1 GSFGALPEDFLELSQ
16 RVFSP
21 VLLQEGRAAEPRH
34 PCDRTMP
41 LSRHTGQIPESTWT
55 LGFREMTEPWKGAV
69 GCLGVAVFFAM
80 TIGIISWQALEQPP
94 EEWVLRGRDAGML
107 WERGRGALLLRALPA
122 GRPVLAIA
130 VGSVP
135 ATEPPPPRDRC
146 WHDGGQFCYSWE
158 EDAELRLSLEP
169 PAAPGTECYS
179 VRWTPLR
186 PDVTLK
192 DCFSMANVSW
202 YGGPSIRA
210 QRWPLNG
217 AESPAQPLVSGDLS
231 TNPDGFGPVLER
243 YFLGSTGVTV
253 TVAPDVS
260 LLLSLESHRQFCLET
275 PAGRAE
281 PLQYQL
287 CVSPDVTPTMR
298 NFPPCRSPIWRYHGP
313 EGSAAKIRRGLRS
326 LVRRLKRHRLQEGVV
341 ALGERG
347 TAVLAAVDLVP
358 WERRKRQVPAL
369 VEPLELSITLSPYA
383 SVTSPLFLRSLRGGE
398 AAGYW
403 LSRQPRPGGSSP
415 DPTLLAH
422 GSAGGEA
429 ALKFAL
435 PVFRRFP
442 IFHFI
447 PLLTT
452 WKGQLCARLNVT
464 SEAALGWYLARAQ
477 RLQQALGATY
487 VAFEGVEGNSF
498 LEQDVPAP
506 AELVDDGYTEV
517 LAAALATLGNGTV
530 ISAGTRS
537 SHLPLFVQMSPLR
550 SDWSHAG
557 LKGLIPSVLHYSL
570 LGYNFFIPDAVGGSV
585 AGATPGDPELFV
597 RWLQIVTFLPVMAFG
612 TPPWLCCD
620 TWVLNLTRQCI
631 QRHRDFV
638 VPLLLKYSE
647 EWQSLGYPIFRPAWW
662 LSPTDP
668 VAFTIEDEFLI
679 GDEVLIAPI
688 TEKGQRWRD
697 IYLPGEGH
705 LWLDTNTARVFDGGT
720 TLRNYSASLA
730 EVPVFVKTS

>member
-1 GSFGALPEDFLELSQ
+1 
-16 RVFSP
+16 
-21 VLLQEGRAAEPRH
+21 
-34 PCDRTMP
+34 MP
-41 LSRHTGQIPESTWT
+41 FSRHTGQIPESTWT

-80 TIGIISWQALEQPP
+80 TIGIISWQAVEQSP

-107 WERGRGALLLRALPA
+107 WERGRGALLL
-122 GRPVLAIA
+122 
-130 VGSVP
+130 
-135 ATEPPPPRDRC
+135 
-146 WHDGGQFCYSWE
+146 
-158 EDAELRLSLEP
+158 
-169 PAAPGTECYS
+169 TECYG

-186 PDVTLK
+186 PDLTLK

-210 QRWPLNG
+210 QRWPLND
-217 AESPAQPLVSGDLS
+217 AESPAQPLVSGNLG
-231 TNPDGFGPVLER
+231 TNPEGFGPVLER
-243 YFLGSTGVTV
+243 YFLGSTGNHPLPCPVSNSFNPCASPLPSSPLKQLFKSSV
-253 TVAPDVS
+253 DVS
-260 LLLSLESHRQFCLET
+260 GNKISHKCGIWAHGMDPTLPHPCGRGRGAEAECLSMGWPKSPWGCATLLVCLGGWGGGG
-275 PAGRAE
+275 PGGA
-281 PLQYQL
+281 
-287 CVSPDVTPTMR
+287 
-298 NFPPCRSPIWRYHGP
+298 PP
-313 EGSAAKIRRGLRS
+313 AKIKRGLRS

-341 ALGERG
+341 ALGERS
-347 TAVLAAVDLVP
+347 TAVLAAADLVP
-358 WERRKRQVPAL
+358 SERRKRQAPAL
-369 VEPLELSITLSPYA
+369 VEPLELSITLSPY
-383 SVTSPLFLRSLRGGE
+383 
-398 AAGYW
+398 
-403 LSRQPRPGGSSP
+403 PRPGGSSVR
-415 DPTLLAH
+415 DPLSPQTKIKAEQSPSGLSFIKGHNPIPLRWGTAVQ
-422 GSAGGEA
+422 GEA
-429 ALKFAL
+429 ASLLAPTEAVLKFPL
-435 PVFRRFP
+435 PEKRCQCSENPSIQFFV
-442 IFHFI
+442 I

-464 SEAALGWYLARAQ
+464 SEAALGWYLARAR
-477 RLQQALGATY
+477 RLRQALGATY

-506 AELVDDGYTEV
+506 TELAGDGYTEV

-585 AGATPGDPELFV
+585 AGAAPQDPELFV

-620 TWVLNLTRQCI
+620 AWVVNLTRQCI
-631 QRHRDFV
+631 QRHQDFV

-679 GDEVLIAPI
+679 GDEVLVAPI
-688 TEKGQRWRD
+688 TEKGQTWRD

>member
-1 GSFGALPEDFLELSQ
+1 
-16 RVFSP
+16 
-21 VLLQEGRAAEPRH
+21 
-34 PCDRTMP
+34 TIMP

-80 TIGIISWQALEQPP
+80 TIGIISWQAVEQSP
-94 EEWVLRGRDAGML
+94 EQWVLRGRDAG
-107 WERGRGALLLRALPA
+107 
-122 GRPVLAIA
+122 
-130 VGSVP
+130 
-135 ATEPPPPRDRC
+135 
-146 WHDGGQFCYSWE
+146 FCYSWE

-169 PAAPGTECYS
+169 PAAPGTECYG

-210 QRWPLNG
+210 QRWPLNS

-275 PAGRAE
+275 PEGRAE
-281 PLQYQL
+281 PLHYQL
-287 CVSPDVTPTMR
+287 CVIPSPGAGNPSKCPAWFPKHLTR
-298 NFPPCRSPIWRYHGP
+298 NFPPCRSPIWRYLGP

-347 TAVLAAVDLVP
+347 TAVLAAVDLQP
-358 WERRKRQVPAL
+358 SERRKRQAPAL

-403 LSRQPRPGGSSP
+403 LSRQPRPGGSS
-415 DPTLLAH
+415 
-422 GSAGGEA
+422 
-429 ALKFAL
+429 
-435 PVFRRFP
+435 
-442 IFHFI
+442 I

-477 RLQQALGATY
+477 HLQQALGATY
-487 VAFEGVEGNSF
+487 MAFEGVEGNSF

-506 AELVDDGYTEV
+506 TELAGDGYSEV

-537 SHLPLFVQMSPLR
+537 SHLPLFVQMSPLH

-570 LGYNFFIPDAVGGSV
+570 LGYNFLIPDAVGGSL

-620 TWVLNLTRQCI
+620 AWVLNLTRQCI

-662 LSPTDP
+662 LSPADP
-668 VAFTIEDEFLI
+668 IAFTIEDEFLI
-679 GDEVLIAPI
+679 GDEVLVAPI
-688 TEKGQRWRD
+688 TEKGQTWRD

-720 TLRNYSASLA
+720 TLRNYSANLA
-730 EVPVFVKTS
+730 EVPVFVK

>member
-1 GSFGALPEDFLELSQ
+1 
-16 RVFSP
+16 
-21 VLLQEGRAAEPRH
+21 
-34 PCDRTMP
+34 RTMP

-80 TIGIISWQALEQPP
+80 TIGIISWQTLEQPA
-94 EEWVLRGRDAGML
+94 EQWVLRGRAAGML

-122 GRPVLAIA
+122 GRTLLAIA

-135 ATEPPPPRDRC
+135 ATQPPPPRDRC

-169 PAAPGTECYS
+169 PAAPGTECYGVS
-179 VRWTPLR
+179 WTPLR

-192 DCFSMANVSW
+192 DCFSMANISW
-202 YGGPSIRA
+202 YGGPSVRE

-217 AESPAQPLVSGDLS
+217 ADSPAQPLVSGDLG
-231 TNPDGFGPVLER
+231 TNPDGFGPVLDSF
-243 YFLGSTGVTV
+243 FLGSTGNHLHPRASLPFCSPLRRRSPLP
-253 TVAPDVS
+253 APGNPS
-260 LLLSLESHRQFCLET
+260 RC
-275 PAGRAE
+275 PAGCPER
-281 PLQYQL
+281 PTRG
-287 CVSPDVTPTMR
+287 SPPR
-298 NFPPCRSPIWRYHGP
+298 RSPVWRYHGP
-313 EGSAAKIRRGLRS
+313 EGSAARIKRGLRS
-326 LVRRLKRHRLQEGVV
+326 LARRLKRHRLQEGVV

-347 TAVLAAVDLVP
+347 TAVLAAADLVP
-358 WERRKRQVPAL
+358 PERRKRQAPGL

-383 SVTSPLFLRSLRGGE
+383 SVASPLFLRSLRGGE
-398 AAGYW
+398 AAGFW
-403 LSRQPRPGGSSP
+403 LSRRPRPGGSS
-415 DPTLLAH
+415 
-422 GSAGGEA
+422 
-429 ALKFAL
+429 
-435 PVFRRFP
+435 V
-442 IFHFI
+442 

-452 WKGQLCARLNVT
+452 WQGQLCARLNVT
-464 SEAALGWYLARAQ
+464 SPAALRWYLARAR
-477 RLQQALGATY
+477 RLRQALGATY
-487 VAFEGVEGNSF
+487 VAFQGVEGNSF
-498 LEQDVPAP
+498 LEQGVPAP
-506 AELVDDGYTEV
+506 AELAGDGYAEV
-517 LAAALATLGNGTV
+517 LAAALATLGNGTI

-537 SHLPLFVQMSPLR
+537 SHLPLFVQMSPLH

-570 LGYNFFIPDAVGGSV
+570 LGYNFFIPDAVGGSA
-585 AGATPGDPELFV
+585 AGATLGDPELFV

-620 TWVLNLTRQCI
+620 AWVLNLTRQCI

-638 VPLLLKYSE
+638 VPLLLKYSQ

-679 GDEVLIAPI
+679 GDEVLVAPI

-730 EVPVFVKTS
+730 EVPVFVK

>member
-1 GSFGALPEDFLELSQ
+1 
-16 RVFSP
+16 
-21 VLLQEGRAAEPRH
+21 
-34 PCDRTMP
+34 TMP
-41 LSRHTGQIPESTWT
+41 LSRRTGQIPESTWT

-80 TIGIISWQALEQPP
+80 TIGIISWQALEQSP

-107 WERGRGALLLRALPA
+107 
-122 GRPVLAIA
+122 
-130 VGSVP
+130 VP
-135 ATEPPPPRDRC
+135 AAEPPPPRDHC

-169 PAAPGTECYS
+169 PAAPGTECYG

-217 AESPAQPLVSGDLS
+217 AESPAQPLVSGNLG

-253 TVAPDVS
+253 TVAPDVP
-260 LLLSLESHRQFCLET
+260 LLLSLESHRHFCLET

-281 PLQYQL
+281 ALHYQL
-287 CVSPDVTPTMR
+287 CVSADHPARCPEHLTKD
-298 NFPPCRSPIWRYHGP
+298 FPPRRSPIWRYHGP

-347 TAVLAAVDLVP
+347 TAVLAAADHVP
-358 WERRKRQVPAL
+358 SERRRRQAPAL
-369 VEPLELSITLSPYA
+369 VAPLELSITLSPYA
-383 SVTSPLFLRSLRGGE
+383 GVASPLFLRSLSSGE

-403 LSRQPRPGGSSP
+403 LSRQPRPGGSS
-415 DPTLLAH
+415 
-422 GSAGGEA
+422 
-429 ALKFAL
+429 
-435 PVFRRFP
+435 
-442 IFHFI
+442 I

-452 WKGQLCARLNVT
+452 WKGQLCARLNIT
-464 SEAALGWYLARAQ
+464 SEAALGWFLSRAR
-477 RLQQALGATY
+477 RLRQALGATY
-487 VAFEGVEGNSF
+487 VVFEGVEGNSF

-506 AELVDDGYTEV
+506 TELACDGYTEV

-530 ISAGTRS
+530 ISAGIRS

-570 LGYNFFIPDAVGGSV
+570 LGYNFFIPDAIGGSGD
-585 AGATPGDPELFV
+585 GAPPGDPELFV

-612 TPPWLCCD
+612 SPPWICCD

-647 EWQSLGYPIFRPAWW
+647 EWQSLGYPIFRPTWW

-668 VAFTIEDEFLI
+668 AAFTIEDEFLI
-679 GDEVLIAPI
+679 GDEVLVAPI
-688 TEKGQRWRD
+688 TEKGQTWRD

-730 EVPVFVKTS
+730 EVPVFIK